1 MKTLQQIFE
10 SLRFA
15 GKALKSNLLRTILS
29 LLGVT
34 VGIFAII
41 TVLTLVDSLEKNIK
55 DSLNFLG
62 TGVIYIEK
70 WPFVADNSGEYKWWE
85 FWQRPNAS
93 YNEFKFLQ
101 ENLRHQAGIGI
112 FAGRGNQ
119 TVKRNSNS
127 ISSVRLI
134 GGGPGYTSI
143 FEVNVVQ
150 GRFFTPEETEG
161 GRNVAVIGHEV
172 ATALFPN
179 DEAPMGE
186 TVKIK
191 NLKYTVIGVIK
202 KEGQSFMG
210 TPSNDYAVIVPYQ
223 AFRKVYM
230 TGTGTWNEVPSRI
243 GVKGRDTDIG
253 LVELENEITG
263 LLRVKRGLRPTQKDN
278 FALNRPEAIMNVI
291 GQAFDVVGYA
301 GWIIGGFSMLVGGFG
316 IANIMFVSVKE
327 RTSIIGLQ
335 KSLGAKNY
343 FILFQFLFE
352 AIFLSLI
359 GGLSGLFFVYL
370 VTLVPMGTL
379 VVTLSASNVILGL
392 VVASVIGLIAGI
404 VPAAMA
410 ARMDPVNALR
420 AA

>member
-1 MKTLQQIFE
+1 MKTLQQIYE
-10 SLRFA
+10 SFRFA
-15 GKALKSNLLRTILS
+15 ARALKSNLLRTILS

-70 WPFVADNSGEYKWWE
+70 WPFVADNTGEYKWWE

-101 ENLRHQAGIGI
+101 ENLNHASAISI

-119 TVKRNSNS
+119 TVKYGNNSVGQ
-127 ISSVRLI
+127 IRLV
-134 GGGPGYTSI
+134 GGAVGYDNI
-143 FEVNVVQ
+143 FTVNVDQ
-150 GRFFTPEETEG
+150 GRFFSPEEIEA
-161 GRNVAVIGHEV
+161 GRNIALIGSEV
-172 ATALFPN
+172 ASGLFPN
-179 DEAPMGE
+179 GRSPLGE
-186 TVKIK
+186 MIKIK
-191 NLKYTVIGVIK
+191 NLKYTVVGVIK

-210 TPSNDYAVIVPYQ
+210 TPSNDFAVIVPYQ
-223 AFRKVYM
+223 AFRKLYM
-230 TGTGTWNEVPSRI
+230 TGTGAWNETTSRI
-243 GVKGRDTDIG
+243 GVKGRDSDFG
-253 LVELENEITG
+253 LVELENELRG
-263 LLRVKRGLRPTQKDN
+263 LLRGKRGLRPTQKDN
-278 FALNRPEAIMNVI
+278 FAMNRPEAIMNVI
-291 GQAFDVVGYA
+291 GQAFDVVGLA
-301 GWIIGGFSMLVGGFG
+301 GWIIGGFSILVGGFG

-359 GGLSGLFFVYL
+359 GGLSGLFLVYL
-370 VTLVPMGTL
+370 ITLIPMGTL
-379 VVTLSASNVILGL
+379 VVTLSVSNIVLGL
-392 VVASVIGLIAGI
+392 TVSSVIGLVSGI

-410 ARMDPVNALR
+410 ARLDPVIAIR